1 MERIRKKSKEVNG
14 RMLVK
19 FIIRLLHF
27 LIFEKPGQE
36 YKKNDVN
43 FLIQIGIIKK
53 CYQNRPKDKRMRLQL
68 FDNQCVAA
76 KYLQCCSGHMASQR
90 NLPNS
95 Y

>member
-1 MERIRKKSKEVNG
+1 
-14 RMLVK
+14 MLVK

-43 FLIQIGIIKK
+43 FLIQVGIIKK
-53 CYQNRPKDKRMRLQL
+53 CYQNRSKDKRLWLQL
-68 FDNQCVAA
+68 FDNQYVAVKTLRHCGGRA
-76 KYLQCCSGHMASQR
+76 VSPR
-90 NLPNS
+90 ILPNP